1 MQGNRQP
8 GGGGGPSLAL
18 FQFNYVTCVQ
28 ESGVQETEENERE
41 RKRERGE
48 HREEGPRDE
57 RQRRRAR

>member
-41 RKRERGE
+41 REESIEKKGHEMRGRGGELGERL
-48 HREEGPRDE
+48 
-57 RQRRRAR
+57 

>member
-28 ESGVQETEENERE
+28 ESGVQETEEN
-41 RKRERGE
+41 KRER
-48 HREEGPRDE
+48 EEGHEMRGGELGE
-57 RQRRRAR
+57 RL